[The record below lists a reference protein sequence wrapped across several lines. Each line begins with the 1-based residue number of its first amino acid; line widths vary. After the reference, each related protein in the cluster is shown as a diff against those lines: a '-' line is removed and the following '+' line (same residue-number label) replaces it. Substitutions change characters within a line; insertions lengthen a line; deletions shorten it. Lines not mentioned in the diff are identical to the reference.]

1 VGREAIPSE
10 GQIEPSSRRAAP
22 KSKIT
27 PEEITAGGF
36 FKMEVRMN
44 GFTPN
49 DSLLRHWNV
58 LWNELEPARKQ
69 APAADVVEDA
79 DAYHF
84 YFEMA
89 GINSES
95 VDVRVEDG
103 NLIVE
108 AERKR
113 PEWSKDAEVHVS
125 ERAYGTMRR
134 AFTMPEDASHDN
146 IKAAY
151 KDGVLEVTVPKRPES
166 KPFKIKVEF
175 DN

>member
-1 VGREAIPSE
+1 
-10 GQIEPSSRRAAP
+10 
-22 KSKIT
+22 
-27 PEEITAGGF
+27 
-36 FKMEVRMN
+36 MEVRMN

-58 LWNELEPARKQ
+58 LWNELEPTRQ
-69 APAADVVEDA
+69 SAPTADVIEDA

-89 GINSES
+89 GINSGS

-113 PEWSKDAEVHVS
+113 PEWSKDVEVHLS

-134 AFTMPEDASHDN
+134 AFAMPEDAGHDN
-146 IKAAY
+146 IKATY
-151 KDGVLEVTVPKRPES
+151 KDGVLNVTLPKRPES
-166 KPFKIKVEF
+166 KPFKIKVEVQ
-175 DN
+175 N

>member
-1 VGREAIPSE
+1 
-10 GQIEPSSRRAAP
+10 
-22 KSKIT
+22 
-27 PEEITAGGF
+27 
-36 FKMEVRMN
+36 MEVRMN

-58 LWNELEPARKQ
+58 LWNELEPGRKTG
-69 APAADVVEDA
+69 PATDVVEDA

-89 GINSES
+89 GINSAS
-95 VDVRVEDG
+95 VNVRVEDS

-113 PEWSKDAEVHVS
+113 PEWSKDAEVHLS

-134 AFTMPEDASHDN
+134 AFTTRAPATSFENSDLSTINIRAGAWAMMPQPSACTNS
-146 IKAAY
+146 
-151 KDGVLEVTVPKRPES
+151 VCS
-166 KPFKIKVEF
+166 
-175 DN
+175 

>member
-1 VGREAIPSE
+1 
-10 GQIEPSSRRAAP
+10 
-22 KSKIT
+22 
-27 PEEITAGGF
+27 
-36 FKMEVRMN
+36 MEVLMN
-44 GFTPN
+44 NCLTPN
-49 DSLLRHWNV
+49 DSLLRRWNV
-58 LWNELEPARKQ
+58 LWNELEPARKA

-79 DAYHF
+79 GGYHF

-89 GINSES
+89 GIASES

-103 NLIVE
+103 NLVVE

-113 PEWSKDAEVHVS
+113 PEWSKDAEVHLS
-125 ERAYGTMRR
+125 ERAYGIMRR
-134 AFTMPEDASHDN
+134 AFTMPEDASHDG

-175 DN
+175 EN

>member
-1 VGREAIPSE
+1 MDVLM
-10 GQIEPSSRRAAP
+10 
-22 KSKIT
+22 T
-27 PEEITAGGF
+27 
-36 FKMEVRMN
+36 N
-44 GFTPN
+44 GLTPN

-58 LWNELEPARKQ
+58 LWNELEPTRKS
-69 APAADVVEDA
+69 APVADVVEDA
-79 DAYHF
+79 DSYHF
-84 YFEMA
+84 YFEVA

-103 NLIVE
+103 SLIVE

-113 PEWSKDAEVHVS
+113 PGVSKDAKVHLS

-134 AFTMPEDASHDN
+134 AFEMPEDAGHDN

>member
-1 VGREAIPSE
+1 
-10 GQIEPSSRRAAP
+10 
-22 KSKIT
+22 
-27 PEEITAGGF
+27 
-36 FKMEVRMN
+36 MEVRMN

-58 LWNELEPARKQ
+58 LWNELEPGRKTG
-69 APAADVVEDA
+69 PATDVVEDA

-89 GINSES
+89 GI
-95 VDVRVEDG
+95 DG
-103 NLIVE
+103 ASVE

-113 PEWSKDAEVHVS
+113 PEWSKDAEVHLS

-134 AFTMPEDASHDN
+134 AFAMPEGASHDG

-151 KDGVLEVTVPKRPES
+151 KDGVLELTVPKRPES
-166 KPFKIKVEF
+166 KPF
-175 DN
+175 

>member
-1 VGREAIPSE
+1 
-10 GQIEPSSRRAAP
+10 
-22 KSKIT
+22 
-27 PEEITAGGF
+27 
-36 FKMEVRMN
+36 MEVLMRN
-44 GFTPN
+44 GLTHDN
-49 DSLLRHWNV
+49 SLLRNWNV
-58 LWNELEPARKQ
+58 LWNELEPARRGQ
-69 APAADVVEDA
+69 PAADVVEDA

-89 GINSES
+89 GIASES

-103 NLIVE
+103 NLVVE

-113 PEWSKDAEVHVS
+113 PEWSKDAEVHLS
-125 ERAYGTMRR
+125 ERAYGKMRR
-134 AFTMPEDASHDN
+134 AFTMPDDASHDAV
-146 IKAAY
+146 KAAY

>member
-1 VGREAIPSE
+1 
-10 GQIEPSSRRAAP
+10 
-22 KSKIT
+22 
-27 PEEITAGGF
+27 
-36 FKMEVRMN
+36 MEVRMD

-58 LWNELEPARKQ
+58 LWNELEPTRKS
-69 APAADVVEDA
+69 APTADVIEDA

-84 YFEMA
+84 YVEMA
-89 GINSES
+89 GINSDS

-113 PEWSKDAEVHVS
+113 PEWSKDVEVHLS

-134 AFTMPEDASHDN
+134 AFAMPEDASHEN
-146 IKAAY
+146 IKASY
-151 KDGVLEVTVPKRPES
+151 KDGVLNVTLPKRPES
-166 KPFKIKVEF
+166 KPFKIKVEVQ
-175 DN
+175 N

>member
-1 VGREAIPSE
+1 MDVLMTNGLTPYNSLA
-10 GQIEPSSRRAAP
+10 RR
-22 KSKIT
+22 
-27 PEEITAGGF
+27 
-36 FKMEVRMN
+36 
-44 GFTPN
+44 
-49 DSLLRHWNV
+49 WNV
-58 LWNELEPARKQ
+58 LWNELDPATTRKS

-79 DAYHF
+79 DGYHF

-89 GINSES
+89 GIKSDS
-95 VDVRVEDG
+95 VDVRVEDA
-103 NLIVE
+103 NLVVE

-113 PEWSKDAEVHVS
+113 PEWSKDAEIHLA
-125 ERAYGTMRR
+125 ERNYGTMRR
-134 AFTMPEDASHDN
+134 AFTMPEDASHEN